1 MLPALMPDLQALRG
15 ILATIE
21 TLADKAS
28 EAGRVHLADLLDY
41 FRPKLSAAALHA
53 DEREFSDALNGLC
66 LMVRRFVM
74 MTTL

>member
-1 MLPALMPDLQALRG
+1 
-15 ILATIE
+15 
-21 TLADKAS
+21 
-28 EAGRVHLADLLDY
+28 LLDY

-53 DEREFSDALNGLC
+53 DERAFSDALNGLC